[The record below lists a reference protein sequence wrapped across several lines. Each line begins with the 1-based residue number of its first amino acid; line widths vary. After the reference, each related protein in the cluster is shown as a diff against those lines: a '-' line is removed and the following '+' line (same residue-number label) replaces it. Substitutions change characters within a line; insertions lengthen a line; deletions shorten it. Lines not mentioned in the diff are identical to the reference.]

1 MSAAR
6 ILVVDDEKNARE
18 ALARILREDGFDV
31 ATAGDAE
38 QAVEEVTRFA
48 PDVLITD
55 VKMPGVSGISL
66 MGRARELSPELM
78 VIVVTAFGTV
88 EDAVQAMK
96 LGAETYLPKPVNLD
110 ALKAVLEKALE
121 KRKLLQETRLL
132 REQVREKY
140 KFENIVGNGPEMMAV
155 FSTIERVAPSRA
167 SVLIEGESGTGK
179 ELVAAAIHQR
189 SARAN
194 APFVKLN
201 CAALAETLLESELFG
216 HERGAFTGAIARR
229 EGRFKQAAGGT
240 LFMDEVSEIPFSTQ
254 VKLLRFLQ
262 EREFERV
269 GGNETIKVD
278 VRVIAATNR
287 DLKQCVTEGKFRED
301 LFYRLNVIAIE
312 LPPLRKRRADI
323 PLLVRHFVDKY
334 AKMNEKAVA
343 EVSEAAMLRLV
354 SYPWPGN
361 VRELENVIER
371 AVVLTGDRTIGEMHL
386 PPYLRGAHDPTDSG
400 SWFVPGTTLGELERI
415 AIMRTLT
422 FTKGSTSRA
431 AELLGISP
439 RTIQYRL
446 KEYREAKTT
455 ETTGATAPV
464 APVAIAAAAAV
475 GDPQTQR

>member
-38 QAVEEVTRFA
+38 QAVEEVTKFA

-66 MGRARELSPELM
+66 MGRAREISPELM

-140 KFENIVGNGPEMMAV
+140 KFENIIGNGPEMMAV

-189 SARAN
+189 SVRAN

-216 HERGAFTGAIARR
+216 HERGSFTGAIARR

-240 LFMDEVSEIPFSTQ
+240 LFLDEVSEIPFSTQ

-287 DLKQCVTEGKFRED
+287 DLKQCVAEGKFRED

-334 AKMNEKAVA
+334 AKMNEKAVS

-371 AVVLTGDRTIGEMHL
+371 AVVLTGERTIGEMHL

-446 KEYREAKTT
+446 KEYREAKTAQVG
-455 ETTGATAPV
+455 GASAPV
-464 APVAIAAAAAV
+464 AAAPVAAAAI
-475 GDPQTQR
+475 DPQSPR